1 MSLEELLEQNQKTI
15 TETTGLLKRYHE
27 LSVSIDEK
35 LQGQLDSEQ
44 RQLDAVVRWQTATE
58 RQLDA
63 MVGWQAATER
73 TLQLW
78 ERHATEAEARTVAW
92 QATTERQLDAMVGWQ
107 AAMERT
113 LQRLAESQ
121 VQLTESQAATDRR
134 LQALAELLEKFLH
147 GSHGD
152 GHTTP

>member
-35 LQGQLDSEQ
+35 LQS
-44 RQLDAVVRWQTATE
+44 QLDALVRWQTTTE

-78 ERHATEAEARTVAW
+78 ERHATEAEARTA
-92 QATTERQLDAMVGWQ
+92 AT
-107 AAMERT
+107 ERT

-121 VQLTESQAATDRR
+121 VQLAESQAATDRR

>member
-35 LQGQLDSEQ
+35 LQS
-44 RQLDAVVRWQTATE
+44 QLDALVRWQTTTE

-92 QATTERQLDAMVGWQ
+92 QATTER
-107 AAMERT
+107 T
-113 LQRLAESQ
+113 LQRLA
-121 VQLTESQAATDRR
+121 ESQAATDRR
-134 LQALAELLEKFLH
+134 LQALAELLEKFLR

>member
-35 LQGQLDSEQ
+35 LQS
-44 RQLDAVVRWQTATE
+44 QLDALVRWQTTTE

-121 VQLTESQAATDRR
+121 VQLTESQAATERR
-134 LQALAELLEKFLH
+134 LQALAELLEKFLR

>member
-35 LQGQLDSEQ
+35 LQS
-44 RQLDAVVRWQTATE
+44 QLDALVRWQTTTE

-73 TLQLW
+73 TLQ
-78 ERHATEAEARTVAW
+78 
-92 QATTERQLDAMVGWQ
+92 
-107 AAMERT
+107 
-113 LQRLAESQ
+113 RLAESQ
-121 VQLTESQAATDRR
+121 VQLAESQAASDRR
-134 LQALAELLEKFLH
+134 LQALAELLEKFLR

-152 GHTTP
+152 GHTPP

>member
-1 MSLEELLEQNQKTI
+1 MRLEELLEQNQKTI
-15 TETTGLLKRYHE
+15 TETTSLLKRYHE
-27 LSVSIDEK
+27 LSVSIDER

-78 ERHATEAEARTVAW
+78 ERHATEAEARTA
-92 QATTERQLDAMVGWQ
+92 AT
-107 AAMERT
+107 ERT

-121 VQLTESQAATDRR
+121 VQLAESQAATDRR
-134 LQALAELLEKFLH
+134 LQALAELLEKFLR

-152 GHTTP
+152 GHTPP

>member
-1 MSLEELLEQNQKTI
+1 MRLEELLEQNQKTI
-15 TETTGLLKRYHE
+15 TEITGLLKRYHE

-35 LQGQLDSEQ
+35 LQEQLDGQ
-44 RQLDAVVRWQTATE
+44 RRQLDAVVAWQTTTE

-63 MVGWQAATER
+63 MAGWQGATER

-92 QATTERQLDAMVGWQ
+92 QATTER
-107 AAMERT
+107 T

-121 VQLTESQAATDRR
+121 ATSDLR
-134 LQALAELLEKFLH
+134 LQALAELLEKFLR

-152 GHTTP
+152 GHTTPYDY

>member
-1 MSLEELLEQNQKTI
+1 MRLEELLEQNQKTI
-15 TETTGLLKRYHE
+15 TKITGLLKPYHE

-35 LQGQLDSEQ
+35 LQEQLDGQL
-44 RQLDAVVRWQTATE
+44 RQLDAVVAWQTTE

-63 MVGWQAATER
+63 MVGWQSATER

-92 QATTERQLDAMVGWQ
+92 QATTER
-107 AAMERT
+107 T
-113 LQRLAESQ
+113 LQRLA
-121 VQLTESQAATDRR
+121 ESQAATDRR
-134 LQALAELLEKFLH
+134 LQALAELLEKFLR